1 MAVSRG
7 GTGSTKDIHGRWH
20 VKPKQNASRS
30 KLEAPVPGADLTS
43 QVEPVAVKRRCGEIW
58 RTRCRAWVEAPSY
71 GHDNHPSIDTALAVA
86 QVDKIEPAVL
96 KVIVDHPD
104 KAVKNALAKNFYTD
118 QATLSELGRQAVS
131 ALDWH
136 LAISLSENSHLD
148 PTDVQKLVAAPWKIG
163 AQELVYAAIADRED
177 CDQECQDM
185 IMRESH
191 RFLGP
196 DTYSYDRVDQS
207 MANNVSASTRTLST
221 ISRQDDP
228 ITLSGVA
235 HNLNTHPD
243 DLQRLATNEMWW
255 VRSEVASNPH
265 TPLDT
270 LEMLLRDTQGGV
282 CIRAANNAKAPAF
295 WLDLYQVANPSNT
308 AAR

>member
-1 MAVSRG
+1 MA
-7 GTGSTKDIHGRWH
+7 
-20 VKPKQNASRS
+20 QA
-30 KLEAPVPGADLTS
+30 
-43 QVEPVAVKRRCGEIW
+43 
-58 RTRCRAWVEAPSY
+58 
-71 GHDNHPSIDTALAVA
+71 
-86 QVDKIEPAVL
+86 DKIEPVAL
-96 KVIVDHPD
+96 KTILDHSD
-104 KAVKNALAKNFYTD
+104 KAVKHALAKNFYTD
-118 QATLSELGRQAVS
+118 QATLSELGRQAVN

-148 PTDVQKLVAAPWKIG
+148 PADVKKLVAAPWKIG
-163 AQELVYAAIADRED
+163 AQELVYAVIADRED

-243 DLQRLATNEMWW
+243 DLHRLATNDMWW
-255 VRSEVASNPH
+255 IRSEVASNPH

-270 LEMLLRDTQGGV
+270 LETLLRDPQRGV
-282 CIRAANNAKAPAF
+282 SIRAANNAKAPAF
-295 WLDLYQVANPSNT
+295 WLDLYRVANPNST